1 MPCCC
6 TDAYYRCQLAK
17 SLTLCT
23 TSADAHNNT
32 AEVCALLPGMA
43 HASVAVLLPHL
54 GSEPYTLRSA
64 VATCLASVVGAA
76 CEEDLRRRRLAENS
90 SSSSSSSSSSVEET
104 EEQEEARREG
114 GQLVRMEPQARGKLK

>member
-1 MPCCC
+1 
-6 TDAYYRCQLAK
+6 
-17 SLTLCT
+17 
-23 TSADAHNNT
+23 
-32 AEVCALLPGMA
+32 VCALLPGVA

-76 CEEDLRRRRLAENS
+76 CEEDLRRRRLAENNNSSNNS
-90 SSSSSSSSSSVEET
+90 SSAEET

-114 GQLVRMEPQARGKLK
+114 GQLVRMEPQARGKCKRTHAVPCHAALL